1 LPVAG
6 LESGSSCVSSWLE
19 SRCAAGTW
27 ASGAAASALLRRLS
41 RMKAPITMVMKSTL
55 EAAISPIALGDRAAG
70 ASAGE
75 LEGFTLESVLLE
87 PEASVDV
94 GPEVPG

>member
-1 LPVAG
+1 
-6 LESGSSCVSSWLE
+6 
-19 SRCAAGTW
+19 
-27 ASGAAASALLRRLS
+27 
-41 RMKAPITMVMKSTL
+41 MVMKSTL